1 MPVTYNLTSYTPY
14 SVTLKKA
21 GLHLSGT
28 VVIQR
33 SQIASVRQ
41 KLGEVVVDTTD
52 GRAYRVRSGLSRE
65 QRGLVKSAFGL

>member
-1 MPVTYNLTSYTPY
+1 MADTYNLASCTPY

-21 GLHLSGT
+21 GIHLSGT

-33 SQIASVRQ
+33 TQIASVRQ

-52 GRAYRVRSGLSRE
+52 GRAFRVRAGLSRR
-65 QRGLVKSAFGL
+65 QRDAVKAAFGL